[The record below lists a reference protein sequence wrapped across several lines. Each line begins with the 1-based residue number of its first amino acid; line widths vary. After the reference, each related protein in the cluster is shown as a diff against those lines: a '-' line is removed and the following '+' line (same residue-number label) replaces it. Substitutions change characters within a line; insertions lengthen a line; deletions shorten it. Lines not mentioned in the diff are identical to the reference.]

1 MASNSGDLTQTL
13 IGGGLTPQAARAIA
27 NALANA
33 HTGTFSRGRDIS
45 DTTPTDQLRLVTA
58 ETRRYQLTN
67 LDFSPT
73 APFQDRL
80 ASNPGQY
87 AGLPQDH
94 PYKDSQPISS
104 DPPLSAPRVQGSD
117 YVDVTNDVEGNSAVS
132 KVALRLRQQTGRH
145 LRIDPSTKFLDA
157 LPFNA
162 SSESPR
168 FVSAEFSESDAGSDL
183 KVSLRNL
190 EQMTVLLSNATQ
202 RSVWAFPD
210 SAATSLAA
218 ESLSSLA
225 DAILRQGTWSP
236 ALFSWQAV
244 AGGAGTNPTMTYNA
258 VTAGRWF
265 RLGQWVYVTG
275 RLSIATITAA
285 GSGYFGVTNLPFL
298 VAPSEVYAGWV
309 AYKAGFVGAGPDL
322 CYAQD
327 TTVFSSSGRNNSLV
341 LGFHTATGTGL
352 NTNGNFAVGSD
363 FAFGCIYRTTA
374 ALNASASE
382 PFDPGSIQP
391 GPGG

>member
-33 HTGTFSRGRDIS
+33 HSGTFSRGRDTS

-73 APFQDRL
+73 APFQERL
-80 ASNPGQY
+80 SSNPGQY

-104 DPPLSAPRVQGSD
+104 EPPLSAPRVQGSD
-117 YVDVTNDVEGNSAVS
+117 YVDVTNDVESNSAVS

-157 LPFNA
+157 LPLQA
-162 SSESPR
+162 VSDSPR
-168 FVSAEFSESDAGSDL
+168 FISAEFSESDEASNL

-190 EQMTVLLSNATQ
+190 EETSVLLSNGNKQ
-202 RSVWAFPD
+202 SVWAFPA
-210 SAATSLAA
+210 SAPAA

-225 DAILRQGTWSP
+225 GAILRQGTWTP
-236 ALFSWQAV
+236 ALFAWATV
-244 AGGAGTNPTMTYNA
+244 ATPPGAGTDPSVTYNTSL
-258 VTAGRWF
+258 TAGRYF
-265 RLGQWVYVTG
+265 RIGPWVYVNGRIVLTALASAGTG
-275 RLSIATITAA
+275 YI
-285 GSGYFGVTNLPFL
+285 GVRNLPFA
-298 VAPSEVYAGWV
+298 VQADEVFSGPISYRVNAS
-309 AYKAGFVGAGPDL
+309 GAGPTWV
-322 CYAQD
+322 YAQD
-327 TTVFSSSGRNNSLV
+327 TTVFNATSGRADCLV
-341 LGFHTATGTGL
+341 LGYHTATGTVTSQQGFL
-352 NTNGNFAVGSD
+352 TSTLD
-363 FAFGCIYRTTA
+363 FAFSCVYRTSA
-374 ALNASASE
+374 A
-382 PFDPGSIQP
+382 
-391 GPGG
+391 